1 MMLAAGITC
10 GGTGAGGVVPGEEK
24 ELTRRLSFALALV
37 VAMLAVPVALADP
50 PVIVPAPAVDFTDS
64 TSCAFPVAIHFTAN
78 GETAKIFSDRTII
91 VTGPLAATFSAN
103 GKSVSLNISGPV
115 KISPTG
121 VAIAHGLGAGPVLL
135 PNGQVTL
142 AYFAGPVDISTG
154 TGGVPLNGHLRLDLC
169 AALAP

>member
-1 MMLAAGITC
+1 LR
-10 GGTGAGGVVPGEEK
+10 VPGRDPLHRERGDSED
-24 ELTRRLSFALALV
+24 LQRWHDHRHRTV
-37 VAMLAVPVALADP
+37 GGAV
-50 PVIVPAPAVDFTDS
+50 
-64 TSCAFPVAIHFTAN
+64 
-78 GETAKIFSDRTII
+78 
-91 VTGPLAATFSAN
+91 SAN

-154 TGGVPLNGHLRLDLC
+154 TAVPLGGHLRLDLC